1 MPDASS
7 WTVHKFGGSS
17 LKDADHVRRVAQ
29 LIADRGS
36 STAVVV
42 SAMGGTTDMLL
53 TLVNASAP
61 LPERLAVLNA
71 LAERQQEAH
80 EALLS
85 GPAAEGVAAALTAD
99 LDTMRTVL
107 RATEVLGAVSETAEA
122 LIAGF
127 GELWSARLLTATL
140 TARGVEAAFLN
151 ARDVL
156 VVRHERMGPVV
167 DWEATRARFATW
179 QAETATDVLVIT
191 GFIART
197 PNGAPTTLG
206 RNGSDFSA
214 AIFAALLN
222 AQALHIWTD
231 VDGVMTADP
240 RQVPDA
246 QRLSALSYPEAMELA
261 YFGARVIHP
270 QTLAPAFNRT
280 IPLYIR
286 NTFKPDA
293 PGTRIHAGGDAERPV
308 KGFAAIDHLALIN
321 LEGSGMMGVPGIARR
336 LFSALEEAGVSVMV
350 ISQGSSEHSIC
361 FAVPDAQAEAA
372 RAATETAFY
381 AEQHQ
386 GKVQPVQVTRNC
398 SVLAV
403 VGDNMAGTPG
413 IAATFFGALGQA
425 GVNVRAMAQGSS
437 ERNITAVV
445 DGTDATRALRAAHA
459 GFYLSNHTL
468 SVGIIGPGNVGSAL
482 LDQLAT
488 EAERLRTRHRI
499 DIRVRGIIDSQ
510 HMLLTEQQLNLATWA
525 EALGNASTPAD
536 LEAFADHIQTDY
548 HPHAVLIDCTS
559 SSAVAGRYEDWLKRG
574 IHIVTPNKKANT
586 ASLPSYRALHT
597 TRRGVS
603 ARYLYET
610 TVGAGLPVIQ
620 TLRNLVETGDRVH
633 AIEGIL
639 SGTLSYLFNAFDGE
653 RAFSEILQE
662 ARANGFTEP
671 DPRDDLS
678 GMDVARKVVI
688 LGREMG
694 VDVSLDDVEVES
706 LVPDALANG
715 SVDAFMAGLPAHDET
730 MTQILQDAQAAGQVL
745 RFVGRI
751 NHTGTASVK
760 LGRYDDAHPFAR
772 IHRTDNIVQFRT
784 ARYRENPLIVQGPG
798 AGPAVTAAGIFADLL
813 RIVQS

>member
-1 MPDASS
+1 MSDASS

-17 LKDADHVRRVAQ
+17 LKDADHVRHVAS
-29 LIADRGS
+29 LIAHRGS

-42 SAMGGTTDMLL
+42 SAMGGTTDALL
-53 TLVNASAP
+53 TLVDAATP
-61 LPERLAVLNA
+61 LPERLAALGA
-71 LAERQQEAH
+71 LAERQQAAH
-80 EALLS
+80 DALLA
-85 GPAAEGVAAALTAD
+85 GEAAQGVAAALSAD
-99 LDTMRTVL
+99 VETMRTVL

-140 TARGVEAAFLN
+140 TEKGVEAAFLN

-156 VVRHERMGPVV
+156 VVRHEAMGPVV
-167 DWEATRARFATW
+167 DWETTRERFDAW
-179 QAETATDVLVIT
+179 RAETAAEVYVIT
-191 GFIART
+191 GFVACL

-214 AIFAALLN
+214 AIFAALLE
-222 AQALHIWTD
+222 AQELHIWTD

-261 YFGARVIHP
+261 YFGASVIHP
-270 QTLAPAFNRT
+270 QTLAPAFDRT

-286 NTFKPDA
+286 NTFNPDD
-293 PGTRIHAGGDAERPV
+293 PGTRIHAAGDAERPV

-361 FAVPDAQAEAA
+361 YAVPDAQADTA
-372 RAATETAFY
+372 REATETAFY
-381 AEQHQ
+381 AELHQ
-386 GKVQPVQVTRNC
+386 GKVQPVQVTHDC

-445 DGTDATRALRAAHA
+445 DGKDATRALRAAHA

-488 EAERLRTRHRI
+488 EAERLRTQHRI
-499 DIRVRGIIDSQ
+499 DIRVRGIVDSQ

-525 EALGNASTPAD
+525 EALGESTTPTD

-586 ASLPSYRALHT
+586 APLPAYRTLHT
-597 TRRGVS
+597 TRRSGS

-639 SGTLSYLFNAFDGE
+639 SGTLSYLFNAFNGE

-662 ARANGFTEP
+662 AKANGFTEP

-694 VDVSLDDVEVES
+694 VDVSLEDVEVES
-706 LVPDALANG
+706 LVPDALAEG
-715 SVDAFMAGLPAHDET
+715 SVAEFMAGLPAHDEA
-730 MTQILQDAQAAGQVL
+730 MTQILQDARAAGQVL

-751 NHTGTASVK
+751 DHTGAATVK
-760 LGRYDDAHPFAR
+760 LGRYDDSHPFAR

>member
-1 MPDASS
+1 
-7 WTVHKFGGSS
+7 
-17 LKDADHVRRVAQ
+17 
-29 LIADRGS
+29 
-36 STAVVV
+36 
-42 SAMGGTTDMLL
+42 
-53 TLVNASAP
+53 
-61 LPERLAVLNA
+61 
-71 LAERQQEAH
+71 
-80 EALLS
+80 
-85 GPAAEGVAAALTAD
+85 
-99 LDTMRTVL
+99 
-107 RATEVLGAVSETAEA
+107 
-122 LIAGF
+122 
-127 GELWSARLLTATL
+127 
-140 TARGVEAAFLN
+140 
-151 ARDVL
+151 
-156 VVRHERMGPVV
+156 
-167 DWEATRARFATW
+167 
-179 QAETATDVLVIT
+179 
-191 GFIART
+191 
-197 PNGAPTTLG
+197 
-206 RNGSDFSA
+206 
-214 AIFAALLN
+214 
-222 AQALHIWTD
+222 
-231 VDGVMTADP
+231 
-240 RQVPDA
+240 
-246 QRLSALSYPEAMELA
+246 
-261 YFGARVIHP
+261 
-270 QTLAPAFNRT
+270 
-280 IPLYIR
+280 
-286 NTFKPDA
+286 
-293 PGTRIHAGGDAERPV
+293 V

-336 LFSALEEAGVSVMV
+336 LFSALEEARVSVMV

-386 GKVQPVQVTRNC
+386 GKVQPAQVTRNC

-525 EALGNASTPAD
+525 EALGDASTPAD

-559 SSAVAGRYEDWLKRG
+559 SSAVAGRYQDWLKRG

-586 ASLPSYRALHT
+586 ASLSSYRALHT
-597 TRRGVS
+597 TRRSGS

-653 RAFSEILQE
+653 RPFSEILQE

-694 VDVSLDDVEVES
+694 VDVSLNDVEVES
-706 LVPDALANG
+706 LVPDALAEG
-715 SVDAFMAGLPAHDET
+715 SVDAFMAGLPAYDKA
-730 MTQILQDAQAAGQVL
+730 MTQILQDARSAGQVL

-760 LGRYDDAHPFAR
+760 LGRYDEAHPFAR

>member
-17 LKDADHVRRVAQ
+17 LKDADHVRHVAQ
-29 LIADRGS
+29 LIAERGS

-42 SAMGGTTDMLL
+42 SAMGGTTDTLL
-53 TLVNASAP
+53 TLVDAATP
-61 LPERLAVLNA
+61 LPERLVALDA
-71 LAERQQEAH
+71 LAERQQAAH
-80 EALLS
+80 DALLA
-85 GPAAEGVAAALTAD
+85 GEAAEGVAAALSAD
-99 LDTMRTVL
+99 VETMRTVL

-140 TARGVEAAFLN
+140 TADGVNAAFLN

-156 VVRHERMGPVV
+156 VVRHEAMGPVV
-167 DWEATRARFATW
+167 DWEATRVRFESW
-179 QAETATDVLVIT
+179 RAETAAEVLIVT
-191 GFIART
+191 GFVART
-197 PNGAPTTLG
+197 PTGAPTTLG

-214 AIFAALLN
+214 AIFAALLK
-222 AQALHIWTD
+222 AQELHIWTD

-246 QRLSALSYPEAMELA
+246 QRLTALSYPEAMELA

-270 QTLAPAFNRT
+270 QTLAPAFDRS

-286 NTFKPDA
+286 NTFNPDD
-293 PGTRIHAGGDAERPV
+293 PGTRIHAVGDAERPV

-361 FAVPDAQAEAA
+361 FAVPDEQAETA

-386 GKVQPVQVTRNC
+386 GKVQPVQVTRDC

-445 DGTDATRALRAAHA
+445 DGKDATRALRAAHA

-488 EAERLRTRHRI
+488 EAKRLRTQHRI
-499 DIRVRGIIDSQ
+499 DIRVRGIVDSQ
-510 HMLLTEQQLNLATWA
+510 HMLLTDQQLNLATWG
-525 EALGNASTPAD
+525 EALGEATTPTD

-559 SSAVAGRYEDWLKRG
+559 STAVAGRYEDWLKRG

-586 ASLPSYRALHT
+586 APLASYRTLHT
-597 TRRGVS
+597 TRRGGS

-620 TLRNLVETGDRVH
+620 TLRNLVETGDRVL

-653 RAFSEILQE
+653 RPFSEILQE
-662 ARANGFTEP
+662 AKANGFTEP

-694 VDVSLDDVEVES
+694 VEVSLDDVEVES

-715 SVDAFMAGLPAHDET
+715 SVDEFMAGLPAHDEA
-730 MTQILQDAQAAGQVL
+730 MTQILQDARAAGQVL

-751 NHTGTASVK
+751 DHTGAATVK
-760 LGRYDDAHPFAR
+760 LGRYDDNHPFAR